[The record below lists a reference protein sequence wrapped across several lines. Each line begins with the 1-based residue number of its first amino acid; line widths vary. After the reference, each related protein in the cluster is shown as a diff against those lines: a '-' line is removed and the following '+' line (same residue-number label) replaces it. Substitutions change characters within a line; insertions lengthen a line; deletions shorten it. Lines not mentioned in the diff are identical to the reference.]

1 MTNQEN
7 ISEGSVLSELFY
19 VIFLGFPQTA
29 ACDSERC
36 PDVHFGDK
44 VKDKMKILSS
54 IFPFARMRSFAFGSE
69 YSFVSGLVPTRS

>member
-1 MTNQEN
+1 MRNQKSV
-7 ISEGSVLSELFY
+7 SEGSVLREIFY
-19 VIFLGFPQTA
+19 VVFSSLPQTA

-54 IFPFARMRSFAFGSE
+54 IFSFTRMRSFA
-69 YSFVSGLVPTRS
+69 VW